1 MGELVASQDEDVV
14 VAALYRFV
22 RLEDFE
28 AMREPLL
35 EVCSQHNLRGTLL
48 LAKEGING
56 TVSGARSD
64 IERVLEYLRSD
75 ARLADLDCK
84 FAYHA
89 ERPFLRMKVK
99 LKKEI
104 VTMGQPDIDPNASV
118 GRYAN
123 ASEWNEL
130 IDDPDCLVIDTRNE
144 YEVEIGTFKGAVNPH
159 TNSFRE
165 FPEWVETHLDPTKNR
180 KVAMFCTGGIRCEK
194 ATSLLVEK
202 GFEEVWHLKGGV
214 LKYFE
219 DMPEPETRWEGEC
232 FVFDSRVSVNHRLEK
247 GRFEQCFACRF
258 PIDEEQ
264 MASEH
269 YVPGVSCPRCFD
281 RHTDEQR
288 ERFSE
293 RQRQIKL
300 SRERGESHLGAD
312 APTGMK
318 S

>member
-1 MGELVASQDEDVV
+1 MGEPVANLEADVV

-22 RLEDFE
+22 RLENFE

-84 FAYHA
+84 FTNHA

-123 ASEWNEL
+123 ASEWNDL

-144 YEVEIGTFKGAVNPH
+144 YEVEIGTFKGAVNPR

-165 FPEWVETHLDPTKNR
+165 FPEWVETHLDPAKNR

-194 ATSLLVEK
+194 ATSLLVER

-219 DMPEPETRWEGEC
+219 DMSEAETRWEGEC

-247 GRFEQCFACRF
+247 GHFEQCFACRF

-281 RHTDEQR
+281 RHTADQR
-288 ERFSE
+288 ERFRE

-300 SRERGESHLGAD
+300 SKERGELHLGAD
-312 APTGMK
+312 APAGMK